1 MEEIIQI
8 NELPVA
14 QLWSLLCLCL
24 YATAFNPGTAAPRC
38 LRLPKGRARTFPDL
52 PLAVI
57 TLVPRHL
64 YQRYPHLAINL
75 RDGEIDGRERV
86 TCNFAKTGKSGSGQ
100 WACWP
105 VEHCLVPARAKR
117 QPMVTCTN
125 LKSITSS
132 ARSTAPTA
140 RTHVPSSKPHY
151 RIGFDNEKDIK
162 LQLRM
167 LLNVSDRYFADADDH
182 LFEENVTMVSRH
194 LSQHGLRLERH
205 DRCFR
210 VLRLTSDGHWLPVAN
225 PSRLARPRQNQR
237 RRPRAQQRA
246 QQRQHR
252 QPPRQRQ
259 RQGIARHRPQ
269 QRAGAYQPQPARVNQ
284 AVVDDADLNEILH
297 GLFSDEAQPDVNPR
311 VEIDPQAR
319 FLPAL
324 PVAEPLLLG
333 NFEGA
338 NMPEPNALPFGP
350 DDWLPD
356 DQAHDDHGEME
367 MDELIQLLQ
376 ENI

>member
-14 QLWSLLCLCL
+14 QHKSLLRLSL
-24 YATAFNPGTAAPRC
+24 YATAFNPGTAAPRR

-86 TCNFAKTGKSGSGQ
+86 TCNLRKNWKVWLRAVGMLASGALPCPCEGQASAYGHLYQPQEHYIQCPLNCTRENVHCTCGLAQFAQK
-100 WACWP
+100 
-105 VEHCLVPARAKR
+105 LVCMFFSLPEWEAIAR
-117 QPMVTCTN
+117 
-125 LKSITSS
+125 
-132 ARSTAPTA
+132 
-140 RTHVPSSKPHY
+140 
-151 RIGFDNEKDIK
+151 FDNEKNIK

-182 LFEENVTMVSRH
+182 LFEENVTMPGHDKTSADARAPNSALNSDNTAH
-194 LSQHGLRLERH
+194 PHTNANARALRVTGPSSALE
-205 DRCFR
+205 
-210 VLRLTSDGHWLPVAN
+210 LTNPNLPA
-225 PSRLARPRQNQR
+225 
-237 RRPRAQQRA
+237 
-246 QQRQHR
+246 
-252 QPPRQRQ
+252 
-259 RQGIARHRPQ
+259 
-269 QRAGAYQPQPARVNQ
+269 
-284 AVVDDADLNEILH
+284 
-297 GLFSDEAQPDVNPR
+297 DEAQPDVNPR